1 MEAGGGAEAVHDLQV
16 GGGGG
21 DGGGDGEEEGD
32 GDDGDSVPH
41 PG

>member
-16 GGGGG
+16 GGGG

-32 GDDGDSVPH
+32 GDEGDSVPH

>member
-1 MEAGGGAEAVHDLQV
+1 MEAGGGAEVVHDLQV

-21 DGGGDGEEEGD
+21 GGGDGEEEGD

>member
-1 MEAGGGAEAVHDLQV
+1 MEAGGGAEAAHDLQV
-16 GGGGG
+16 GGGG